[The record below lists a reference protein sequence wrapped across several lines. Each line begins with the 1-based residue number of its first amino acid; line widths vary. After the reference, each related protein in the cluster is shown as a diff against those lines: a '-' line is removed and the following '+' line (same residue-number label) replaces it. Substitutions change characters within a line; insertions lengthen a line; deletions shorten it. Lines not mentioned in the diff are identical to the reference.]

1 MMLDHLG
8 ESAAGARVMAAIER
22 VLAETD
28 VRTPDLGGAASTA
41 ELGDELV
48 RAITAWSL

>member
-1 MMLDHLG
+1 MLDHLG
-8 ESAAGARVMAAIER
+8 EPEAAARVMSAIER
-22 VLAETD
+22 VLAETG

-48 RAITAWSL
+48 RAVTASSR